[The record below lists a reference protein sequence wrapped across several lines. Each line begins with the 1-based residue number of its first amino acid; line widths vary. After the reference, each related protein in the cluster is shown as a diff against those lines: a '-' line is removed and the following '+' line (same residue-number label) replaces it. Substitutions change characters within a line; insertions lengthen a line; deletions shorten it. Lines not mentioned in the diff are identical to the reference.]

1 MLSDDEINR
10 ASAQLRNYQLD
21 DTLSQILERY
31 GALIEDYRRLK
42 SDYEEER
49 DARERYKQMAK
60 GQDRNPFV
68 LVLVDGDGYVFND
81 NLVDKS
87 NPDAGRNAAHM
98 LHDRVQESLRRKG
111 LEHCAV
117 MVRIYANVAG
127 LSKILAKTGLIGQE
141 GRSLSPFVASFNK
154 SYGLFDFVDAGP
166 LKENADF
173 KLRAMLQL
181 HAENAQCKHIYFAA
195 CHDVGYIS
203 ELTSFVGKKDLFTL
217 IKTPGINFHDEY
229 TKLGLGVEELHGVFR
244 NTPLNIPVPST
255 FARAASVPS
264 SKTETSSPLGQGASK
279 IVKAPS
285 PDNTK
290 NSNNNNNNNNKPA
303 NAQGISTKSSEAGAS
318 AVVCQH
324 HLAGRCSFGQK
335 CRNLHVSGSARTN
348 VAWRDGPGQAKSP
361 DQSKHLTS
369 PEEFKSLPNKEDIP
383 PGHVAVNEA
392 GFRLDPYMPPSSAQ
406 AAEVIKSGGNRV
418 CNIFHLTGDCPKG
431 QDECEYGHSP
441 LSENLKKGVEYLSRT
456 FSCHQGGS
464 CRDPECI
471 QGHICQV
478 ADCQK
483 RGGRRPCKIRQS
495 AHLEK
500 LSPVQYVPGVSSSR
514 GSRNGSMSD
523 LNGYASMQSNRRGSS
538 QSPSIDAVDAGAR
551 LGGAVLF

>member
-1 MLSDDEINR
+1 MLSDDEIRR
-10 ASAQLRNYQLD
+10 AGAQLRNYQLD
-21 DTLSQILERY
+21 DTLSQMLERY
-31 GALIEDYRRLK
+31 GALIEDYKRLK

-87 NPDAGRNAAHM
+87 NPDAGRNAAHL
-98 LHDRVQESLRRKG
+98 LHDRIQESLRRKG

-127 LSKILAKTGLIGQE
+127 LSKALAKAGLVGQE
-141 GRSLSPFVASFNK
+141 GRSLAPFVASFNK

-173 KLRAMLQL
+173 KLRAMLKL
-181 HAENAQCKHIYFAA
+181 YAENAQCKHIYFAA

-203 ELTSFVGKKDLFTL
+203 ELTSFVGKRDLFTL

-244 NTPLNIPVPST
+244 SKPLSIPVSST
-255 FARAASVPS
+255 LARAASGPS
-264 SKTETSSPLGQGASK
+264 SKTEASPLGQGASK
-279 IVKAPS
+279 RVNAPS

-290 NSNNNNNNNNKPA
+290 NSNTTNSNKPTSG
-303 NAQGISTKSSEAGAS
+303 QGTSAKSSEAGVG
-318 AVVCQH
+318 AVICQH
-324 HLAGRCSFGQK
+324 NLAGRCSFGQK
-335 CRNLHVSGSARTN
+335 CRNLHISGSARTN
-348 VAWRDGPGQAKSP
+348 AAWRDVPGQAKSP
-361 DQSKHLTS
+361 DQSKQPAS
-369 PEEFKSLPNKEDIP
+369 PEGFKNLPNKEDIP
-383 PGHVAVNEA
+383 LGHVAVNEA
-392 GFRLDPYMPPSSAQ
+392 GFRLDPYLPPSSVQ
-406 AAEVIKSGGNRV
+406 AAETIKSWGSRV

-431 QDECEYGHSP
+431 QDKCEYDHSP
-441 LSENLKKGVEYLSRT
+441 LSDHLKKGVEYLSRT
-456 FSCHQGGS
+456 FFCHHGGS
-464 CRDPECI
+464 CRDPDCI

-500 LSPVQYVPGVSSSR
+500 LSPVQYIPGIAKTR
-514 GSRNGSMSD
+514 GSRNSSISD
-523 LNGYASMQSNRRGSS
+523 LNGYPTMQTCPRGSS
-538 QSPSIDAVDAGAR
+538 QSPSIETADAGAR
-551 LGGAVLF
+551 LGGAVLI

>member
-1 MLSDDEINR
+1 MLSDDEISR
-10 ASAQLRNYQLD
+10 AGAQLRNYQQD

-31 GALIEDYRRLK
+31 GALIEDYKRLK

-68 LVLVDGDGYVFND
+68 LVLIDGDGYVFND

-87 NPDAGRNAAHM
+87 NPDAGRNAAHL

-117 MVRIYANVAG
+117 MVRVYANVAG
-127 LSKILAKTGLIGQE
+127 LSKVLAKAGLVGQE
-141 GRSLSPFVASFNK
+141 GRSLSPFVANFNK

-173 KLRAMLQL
+173 KLRAMLKL

-203 ELTSFVGKKDLFTL
+203 ELTSFVGKRDLFTL

-244 NTPLNIPVPST
+244 PTPLSFPVPST
-255 FARAASVPS
+255 FARAASMPS
-264 SKTETSSPLGQGASK
+264 SKTEASTLAQGASK
-279 IVKAPS
+279 IVKTPS
-285 PDNTK
+285 PDNNK
-290 NSNNNNNNNNKPA
+290 NGNTINNNKPA
-303 NAQGISTKSSEAGAS
+303 NGQGTFTKSAEAGAG
-318 AVVCQH
+318 AAVCQH

-348 VAWRDGPGQAKSP
+348 AAWRDGPGQAKSP
-361 DQSKHLTS
+361 DHAKQASS
-369 PEEFKSLPNKEDIP
+369 PDEFRNLPNKEDIP
-383 PGHVAVNEA
+383 LGHVAVNEM
-392 GFRLDPYMPPSSAQ
+392 GFRLDPYLPPSSVQ
-406 AAEVIKSGGNRV
+406 AAEVIKSRASRV

-431 QDECEYGHSP
+431 QDECEYDHSP
-441 LSENLKKGVEYLSRT
+441 LSEHLKKGVEYLSRT
-456 FSCHQGGS
+456 FFCHHGGS

-471 QGHICQV
+471 QGHICQL

-500 LSPVQYVPGVSSSR
+500 LFPVQYVPGIARSR
-514 GSRNGSMSD
+514 GSRKGSISD
-523 LNGYASMQSNRRGSS
+523 LYSYNDMQTHRRGSS
-538 QSPSIDAVDAGAR
+538 QSPSIETADAGAR
-551 LGGAVLF
+551 LGGAVLI